1 MSLLEAIDDPINLLI
16 YPEVKVDSTQGT
28 ATGDLYLDEGE
39 NNNYLMKERT
49 QVQFDWANSQLT
61 VKKTL
66 TDDN

>member
-1 MSLLEAIDDPINLLI
+1 MSLLQAIDDPINLLI
-16 YPEVKVDSTQGT
+16 YPEVKLIFKQGT
-28 ATGDLYLDEGE
+28 ATGELYLDDGE